1 MLKNSAK
8 MKLTAW
14 FVCSIGAIFY
24 AYEYLLRIAPSA
36 MEIPL
41 RHHFALTAT
50 GFGLLSSIYYYAY
63 VPMQVPVGI
72 LMDRFGPRRLLT
84 LACFTCAAGA
94 FIFSSTNMFNVAIC
108 GRLIVGIGSAFAYV
122 GVLKL
127 ATIWFPENK
136 LAMIAGLT
144 AALGTIGAMIGDN
157 VMDKI
162 IMLSGWQQ
170 TIIWIGIIGLILTV
184 IIWFS
189 IHDHKRDLESGGT
202 IDTFKRNMYDLI
214 IILKTKQMW
223 LNGLFGCLIY
233 LPTTVFA
240 ELWGIPYLENAHGLS
255 ASDAGFANSLV
266 FCGFMIGAPLMGYIS
281 DKLSRRVLPMTI
293 GSIGAAIIMLVILY
307 VPIPSIK
314 LLNICMFVLGLL
326 YSCQAIVFAIGRE
339 LSPNEAAGTA
349 FAVTNM
355 LVMLGAMFLQPL
367 VGKMLDYS
375 FISRTPPAVLEGL
388 SKQNVSLL
396 YSAADYKFAISIIPI
411 GIVIAAILT
420 FFIKETYAEA
430 NN

>member
-144 AALGTIGAMIGDN
+144 AALGTIGEMIGDN

-223 LNGLFGCLIY
+223 LNG
-233 LPTTVFA
+233 
-240 ELWGIPYLENAHGLS
+240 
-255 ASDAGFANSLV
+255 
-266 FCGFMIGAPLMGYIS
+266 
-281 DKLSRRVLPMTI
+281 
-293 GSIGAAIIMLVILY
+293 
-307 VPIPSIK
+307 
-314 LLNICMFVLGLL
+314 
-326 YSCQAIVFAIGRE
+326 
-339 LSPNEAAGTA
+339 
-349 FAVTNM
+349 
-355 LVMLGAMFLQPL
+355 
-367 VGKMLDYS
+367 
-375 FISRTPPAVLEGL
+375 
-388 SKQNVSLL
+388 
-396 YSAADYKFAISIIPI
+396 
-411 GIVIAAILT
+411 
-420 FFIKETYAEA
+420 
-430 NN
+430 